1 MKVVIIS
8 GLSGAGKTR
17 AADWFEDQG
26 YYCIDNMPPQLIR
39 NFLELSSNLNACFDQ
54 AYAIFLAGYTNQHT
68 RCFGDHHRDIPL
80 IGYF

>member
-39 NFLELSSNLNACFDQ
+39 NFLELSLQGSNS
-54 AYAIFLAGYTNQHT
+54 I
-68 RCFGDHHRDIPL
+68 
-80 IGYF
+80 

>member
-39 NFLELSSNLNACFDQ
+39 KEYGKGPA
-54 AYAIFLAGYTNQHT
+54 AK
-68 RCFGDHHRDIPL
+68 
-80 IGYF
+80 